1 MTVMRLRAFGY
12 PSHEEDQWIDGSFL
26 PAAWPLPVS
35 PAAQPAWPAGAR
47 DMFGTS
53 QVPRLDLTRHRF
65 GVNYTP
71 SHNWWS
77 CWNDWDADP
86 IKRDLDAIAALGA
99 DHLRIFPI
107 WPFFQPNPK
116 QVSLPHLERLDQL
129 LTLMG
134 ERKLDALVTV
144 FTGGLSAFYFMP
156 PFPPPPQAGNTIS
169 AACFFTSSR
178 MLGAF
183 HAPEAI
189 VQAILKMWGDAEE
202 LFTRELAR
210 TIKPHLNVIGFD
222 LGAEIDNCWSAPTE
236 DGDAW
241 VAHMFAL
248 MDEVL
253 PMHVHVNGVLH
264 PWFKDHTDTPEG
276 VQNPTTFS
284 PQALAAARF
293 PVMHCY
299 PFWTGAVKY
308 GGAMDPPS
316 TKLMAATAALIRSF
330 AGTQQKPVW
339 AGEFN
344 TCIQELPEKGQAEWL
359 EKAVIAAIDQG
370 VSWFS
375 YWDTHDLDPKLFFLF
390 PLEYNLGLLTNDGRV
405 KEQGRV
411 FKQLADA
418 YRGKPVSFPK
428 ASLPEPPTDR
438 SQDGTWK
445 WLLDW
450 MGWKPTA
457 S

>member
-1 MTVMRLRAFGY
+1 MDRRR
-12 PSHEEDQWIDGSFL
+12 FL
-26 PAAWPLPVS
+26 THGAAATGVI
-35 PAAQPAWPAGAR
+35 AA
-47 DMFGTS
+47 S
-53 QVPRLDLTRHRF
+53 QNGVLQALSKPEAATTNLDLTRHRF

-71 SHNWWS
+71 SHNWWY

-116 QVSLPHLERLDQL
+116 LVSPPHLERLDQL

-144 FTGGLSAFYFMP
+144 FTGGLSAFAFMP
-156 PFPPPPQAGNTIS
+156 PFPPPPQAGGNIS
-169 AACFFTSSR
+169 AACFLTSSR
-178 MLGAF
+178 MWGAS
-183 HAPEAI
+183 HLPEAM

-202 LFTRELAR
+202 LFVRELAR
-210 TIKPHLNVIGFD
+210 TIKPHPNVIGFD
-222 LGAEIDNCWSAPTE
+222 LGSEIDNCWSAPTQ

-241 VAHMFAL
+241 MAHMFAL
-248 MDEVL
+248 MDDVL
-253 PMHVHVNGVLH
+253 PEHVHVNGVLNS
-264 PWFKDHTDTPEG
+264 WFEDQKYTPEG
-276 VQNPTTFS
+276 GLPTTFS
-284 PQALAAARF
+284 PQALTATKF

-299 PFWTGAVKY
+299 PFWNGSVKY

-344 TCIQELPEKGQAEWL
+344 TCIQELPEKGHAQLL

-375 YWDTHDLDPKLFFLF
+375 YWDTHDLDPKLFFF
-390 PLEYNLGLLTNDGRV
+390 PPLEYNLGLLTNDGRV

-411 FKQLADA
+411 FKQLADT
-418 YRGKPVSFPK
+418 YRGKPVLFPK
-428 ASLPEPPTDR
+428 ASLPASPTDR

-457 S
+457 G